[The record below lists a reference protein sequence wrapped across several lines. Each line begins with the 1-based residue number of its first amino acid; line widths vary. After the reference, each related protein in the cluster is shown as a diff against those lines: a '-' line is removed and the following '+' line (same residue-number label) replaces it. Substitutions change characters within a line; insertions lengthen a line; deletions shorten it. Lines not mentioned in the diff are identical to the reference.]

1 MAEIAGLVCLDHL
14 SDAAVGE
21 DVSRV
26 DQPVEHL
33 GRLLY
38 LTRINWFE
46 LPESSGPKNRFL
58 KEILSQI

>member
-1 MAEIAGLVCLDHL
+1 MAEIAGLVFLDHL

-33 GRLLY
+33 SRLLY
-38 LTRINWFE
+38 LKRINWFE